1 MIPEFKNL
9 TQQEINTIIDAPAL
23 VTILIAGAEGKIDE
37 KEIDWGKYVVH
48 FRVSEYESSSMM
60 RVYKEIDKVFDDSVK
75 QFIEGLPKETDQRST
90 VITGKLSGLNPIFK
104 KVDNKFANE
113 FYESLRTL
121 AKQVAKSSGG
131 IWGYGSISPQE
142 QKYLELEMIEVP
154 SYDENSDQ

>member
-1 MIPEFKNL
+1 MIPEFKSL
-9 TQQEINTIIDAPAL
+9 TQLEINTIIDAPAL

-60 RVYKEIDKVFDDSVK
+60 RVYKEVDKVFDDSIK
-75 QFIEGLPKETDQRST
+75 QFMESLPQDTDERSAI
-90 VITGKLSGLNPIFK
+90 ITGKLSGLNSIFR
-104 KVDNKFANE
+104 KVDTEFAKE

-154 SYDENSDQ
+154 VDDANSDQ